1 VTVAN
6 TGDRKGEEVV
16 QLYVSDLVASVARP
30 ETYLIGFTR
39 LSLDPKEAVR
49 VTFDVHPSR
58 LAFYDE
64 AMRFVVEPGLFRF
77 AVGASSSDIRQQ
89 AVVEITGPVVPYSQR
104 SVVAVTAQVG

>member
-1 VTVAN
+1 M
-6 TGDRKGEEVV
+6 
-16 QLYVSDLVASVARP
+16 
-30 ETYLIGFTR
+30 
-39 LSLDPKEAVR
+39 SLAPGEAVR

-89 AVVEITGPVVPYSQR
+89 AVVDVTGPVAEYSQR
-104 SVVAVTAQVG
+104 SVVAVTARSEA